1 MREAQVRQL
10 QETARVH
17 QEAAAADVLSVAA
30 LTRLNPDFV
39 INLAREMLEHAGSEP
54 PPPGTLRF
62 TSFTST
68 NLLALLALLALPGQT
83 HQKKEKR
90 CSSTPPAQSRRRQER
105 YALLLLPYL
114 LNLLY

>member
-54 PPPGTLRF
+54 PPPSSLPPLYTASLRACVSTL
-62 TSFTST
+62 
-68 NLLALLALLALPGQT
+68 
-83 HQKKEKR
+83 
-90 CSSTPPAQSRRRQER
+90 PP
-105 YALLLLPYL
+105 
-114 LNLLY
+114 LYTASL

>member
-17 QEAAAADVLSVAA
+17 QEAAAADVLSVAS

-54 PPPGTLRF
+54 PPPGTLA
-62 TSFTST
+62 
-68 NLLALLALLALPGQT
+68 LLALLLALLALPVQT
-83 HQKKEKR
+83 RQKRER
-90 CSSTPPAQSRRRQER
+90 CSSTPAQSRRRQER
-105 YALLLLPYL
+105 YALLLLFYPTC
-114 LNLLY
+114 

>member
-17 QEAAAADVLSVAA
+17 QEAAGADVLSVAA

-39 INLAREMLEHAGSEP
+39 IHLAREMLEHAGSEP

-68 NLLALLALLALPGQT
+68 NLIALHALLALLA
-83 HQKKEKR
+83 
-90 CSSTPPAQSRRRQER
+90 SSSPRARDARARRLRAAAAR
-105 YALLLLPYL
+105 HATLYYL
-114 LNLLY
+114 LY